1 MHDGRGAVHGRGD
14 ALARAQVAGAVPDA
28 VGRLAAVRGAV
39 HLVAG
44 ALEAARI
51 PVISKLRGPWTCRHR
66 QPRSAGVASGT
77 AGSAQITESSSGMR
91 VTATTSP
98 ATHRGTAASAVSRET
113 AKRPSSAVNRSPTRP
128 SLPVAGRLG
137 NVPARGEWRK
147 VGPLG
152 GVGLLATLGRLAA
165 SDREIVE

>member
-1 MHDGRGAVHGRGD
+1 VQRRGQDQVPGRVNV
-14 ALARAQVAGAVPDA
+14 ALAAG
-28 VGRLAAVRGAV
+28 GA
-39 HLVAG
+39 
-44 ALEAARI
+44 
-51 PVISKLRGPWTCRHR
+51 
-66 QPRSAGVASGT
+66 
-77 AGSAQITESSSGMR
+77 AQITESSSGMR
-91 VTATTSP
+91 VTATTSL
-98 ATHRGTAASAVSRET
+98 AAHRGTAASAVSRET

-128 SLPVAGRLG
+128 SLSVAGRLG